1 MPPKTS
7 IMPSLLLL
15 SGLFSALAMPSSRW
29 LLPHQLQDNLSR
41 SWWNHPQ
48 GKQQHKFKLSHP
60 LGIYSSPFLKRWNS
74 GIGIPSWLRNSKPGS
89 WGAKMKRG
97 DEEAERLP
105 ACLLAYILQ
114 LAADEW
120 CNNGEGVG
128 VRCSAATTGL
138 RELPQQELIRCSQ
151 YLTPQ
156 ALIRPG
162 VRIH

>member
-1 MPPKTS
+1 
-7 IMPSLLLL
+7 
-15 SGLFSALAMPSSRW
+15 MPSSRW

-114 LAADEW
+114 LAADEC
-120 CNNGEGVG
+120 CNNGLEGAAPAGADSLQPVPH
-128 VRCSAATTGL
+128 SAGSDPTGGPHPL
-138 RELPQQELIRCSQ
+138 VLFFYKSNQSPFH
-151 YLTPQ
+151 TN
-156 ALIRPG
+156 
-162 VRIH
+162 H